1 MHRERLARAATEL
14 DKWGKSKSKLQ
25 FDMESYYVKDPECGT
40 SCCAAGYLGTL
51 SWFRKEGLKTNKE
64 YNDIHFGEL
73 TDMRALEA
81 FFELPYQHDKNWDL
95 MDTGPDER
103 GIEGLFYDFDL
114 TEPQQVAARIRKL
127 LKEKTS

>member
-25 FDMESYYVKDPECGT
+25 FDMECYYVGDPECGT

-51 SWFRKEGLKTNKE
+51 PWFREQGLRTNKE
-64 YNDIHFGEL
+64 FDYIHFGEL
-73 TDMRALEA
+73 RDMFALGA
-81 FFELPYQHDKNWDL
+81 FFELPYRHDKGVNL
-95 MDTGPDER
+95 MNTDPDEK
-103 GIEGLFYDFDL
+103 GIEGLFYDFEL
-114 TEPQQVAARIRKL
+114 TKPQQVAARIRKL